1 MEPRSPPR
9 SAGGP
14 EKKTE
19 PGRRTAGSAKI
30 AFFPQ
35 KQRAD
40 SEIESH
46 TERKD
51 VGVEFVIARKDR
63 FELRVVLIAVNRIGT
78 RPFGGQY
85 RACDWLTARMG
96 MYVDESP
103 VSSDYL
109 NPETPSMTKVS
120 YTAGLSFRPRKYVS
134 IDVAYCYVSSADPE
148 RTGSYPPPPAFVAPP
163 RLEREF
169 RV

>member
-1 MEPRSPPR
+1 MSFANKAFSRSNKGNTLTFR
-9 SAGGP
+9 
-14 EKKTE
+14 
-19 PGRRTAGSAKI
+19 
-30 AFFPQ
+30 
-35 KQRAD
+35 
-40 SEIESH
+40 
-46 TERKD
+46 
-51 VGVEFVIARKDR
+51 
-63 FELRVVLIAVNRIGT
+63 
-78 RPFGGQY
+78 FGGQY

-148 RTGSYPPPPAFVAPP
+148 RTGSYPIYSYQDNTK
-163 RLEREF
+163 LESIF
-169 RV
+169 SGNYKLHAHVLSFGVGFNF